1 MDISALIALPGT
13 ILRRVWPRTQA
24 GTKGSAASS
33 AVLGELALL
42 APDEVLQRL
51 GSAANG
57 LTTGEAGVR
66 LHSVGPNEVAHEARQ
81 TILVEI
87 VTRSINPLNLLLLSL
102 AAASYVLGDQRAALV
117 IAIMVLLSISLG
129 F

>member
-1 MDISALIALPGT
+1 MDRSALIALPGT
-13 ILRRVWPRTQA
+13 ILSRVWPRTQA

-42 APDEVLQRL
+42 SPDEVLQRL

-66 LHSVGPNEVAHEARQ
+66 LRSVGPNEVAHEAHQ
-81 TILVEI
+81 TIFVEI
-87 VTRSINPLNLLLLSL
+87 VTRSINPLNLLLLAL
-102 AAASYVLGDQRAALV
+102 AAASYCKRVTNP
-117 IAIMVLLSISLG
+117 IC
-129 F
+129 